1 MKPFRK
7 NPHLLSVLVITGLG
21 FSSSV
26 LAMPF
31 CKNNSYRHGPDPYLM
46 NHMYFSRGYAPAGYG
61 YNVGQ
66 PYMSYPQPTAVSAP
80 APGNRVN
87 QPVPRGQGGAY

>member
-1 MKPFRK
+1 MKLFRK
-7 NPHLLSVLVITGLG
+7 NRHLLTVLVITGLG
-21 FSSSV
+21 FSSSA

-31 CKNNSYRHGPDPYLM
+31 CKNKSYRNGPDPYLM
-46 NHMYFSRGYAPAGYG
+46 SHMYFSRGYAPAGYG

-66 PYMSYPQPTAVSAP
+66 QYMPYSQPTAVP
-80 APGNRVN
+80 APVPDNRVN